1 MSFKTSDFAI
11 FSGVFVALLALAH
24 PAFAQSDDEASSTS
38 ASASA
43 SASSSSCPSCCD
55 PQRGNSG
62 TSCIGLPCA
71 QFGQSELDGNK
82 SNIVAC
88 LYTNGTSTP
97 LVWKNQT
104 PAPASNT
111 VSFTHNGHTYTV
123 PASFQCQAAG
133 NNPLL
138 ISFTGFLGSIGYS
151 SVLPGGD

>member
-1 MSFKTSDFAI
+1 MSFKTSGFAI

-24 PAFAQSDDEASSTS
+24 PAFAQSDDASSSTS

-71 QFGQSELDGNK
+71 QFGQSELDGTK

-88 LYTNGTSTP
+88 LYTNGPTTP
-97 LVWKNQT
+97 LIWKNQT
-104 PAPASNT
+104 PPASPGNT
-111 VSFTHNGHTYTV
+111 VSIQYNGHTYTV
-123 PASFQCQAAG
+123 PAQIVCLVNDPGEPTYAGEIFQ
-133 NNPLL
+133 
-138 ISFTGFLGSIGYS
+138 
-151 SVLPGGD
+151 

>member
-1 MSFKTSDFAI
+1 MSFKTSGFAI

-24 PAFAQSDDEASSTS
+24 PAFAQSDDASSSTS

-82 SNIVAC
+82 SNLVAC
-88 LYTNGTSTP
+88 LYTNGPTTP

-104 PAPASNT
+104 PPASTGNT
-111 VSFTHNGHTYTV
+111 VSFPYNGHTYTV
-123 PASFQCQAAG
+123 PAQVLCAIDIGG
-133 NNPLL
+133 NTVGVSAL
-138 ISFTGFLGSIGYS
+138 F
-151 SVLPGGD
+151 